1 MKRRLS
7 ASIDADLLAAAER
20 AVAAGR
26 APSLSALVEEA
37 LHHRVEETRRLDALA
52 EVVAADEAEFGVLTP
67 AERRRIMAE
76 WEAESSYSE
85 PAAAGSAR
93 APQTPSRDSSPTHVA

>member
-7 ASIDADLLAAAER
+7 ASIDEDVLAAAER

-37 LHHRVEETRRLDALA
+37 LQHRVEEARRLDALA
-52 EVVAADEAEFGVLTP
+52 EVVAADEAELGVLTP
-67 AERRRIMAE
+67 TERRRIMAE
-76 WEAESSYSE
+76 WEADATYSE
-85 PAAAGSAR
+85 PAGGALGD
-93 APQTPSRDSSPTHVA
+93 APQAPARDGSPKRAA